1 MRRLQAA
8 TRPGE
13 RKGVRSAA
21 AACYERRMSLASA
34 ALLGLGLGIKHA
46 LEADHL
52 AAVCTIVSR
61 GGGAALA
68 ARSGALWG
76 AGHGAVIVL
85 AGGALVLSGAQV
97 PASLATVLDIAVAVM
112 LVALG
117 ISAILGGS
125 ASAHTHAHARDAGGA
140 YTHDARA
147 PGKPLLVGCVHGAS
161 GTAALTLLVA
171 TTIPARA
178 DGLTFIAL
186 FGLASIL
193 GMAAAAALVAL
204 PLGRIS
210 RSGPSLARAVRAASG
225 LASVAAGLM
234 VAWTTLVAASP
245 S

>member
-1 MRRLQAA
+1 
-8 TRPGE
+8 
-13 RKGVRSAA
+13 
-21 AACYERRMSLASA
+21 MSLASA
-34 ALLGLGLGIKHA
+34 ALLGLGLGVKHA

-61 GGGAALA
+61 GGGVALA

-85 AGGALVLSGAQV
+85 AGSALVLAGAQV
-97 PASLATVLDIAVAVM
+97 PASVATVLDIAVAVM
-112 LVALG
+112 LVGLG
-117 ISAILGGS
+117 VSAIAGRS
-125 ASAHTHAHARDAGGA
+125 ASIHRHSHGLPHSHGEEESLALRSSGARP
-140 YTHDARA
+140 TR
-147 PGKPLLVGCVHGAS
+147 PLLVGCVHGAS

-178 DGLTFIAL
+178 DGLAFIAL
-186 FGLASIL
+186 FGVASIL
-193 GMAAAAALVAL
+193 GMAVAAALVAL

-234 VAWTTLVAASP
+234 VAWTTLFAASA

>member
-1 MRRLQAA
+1 
-8 TRPGE
+8 
-13 RKGVRSAA
+13 
-21 AACYERRMSLASA
+21 MSLASA
-34 ALLGLGLGIKHA
+34 ALLGLGLGVKHA

-76 AGHGAVIVL
+76 AGHGAIIVL
-85 AGGALVLSGAQV
+85 AGSALVLSGAQV
-97 PASLATVLDIAVAVM
+97 PASVATVLDIAVAVM
-112 LVALG
+112 LVGLG
-117 ISAILGGS
+117 VSAIAGRS
-125 ASAHTHAHARDAGGA
+125 APVHGHEHGVGEAHPPHAPG
-140 YTHDARA
+140 TRA
-147 PGKPLLVGCVHGAS
+147 PTRPLLVGCVHGAS

-178 DGLTFIAL
+178 DGLAFIAL
-186 FGLASIL
+186 FGIASIL
-193 GMAAAAALVAL
+193 GMAVAAALVAL

-210 RSGPSLARAVRAASG
+210 RTGPSLARAVRAASG

-234 VAWTTLVAASP
+234 VAWTTLFAASA